1 LDRPY
6 SLLKAF
12 IGIGVVVAVGTL
24 GYHFIEGWTLLEGLY
39 MTVITITTIGFK
51 EVRELSDSGRIFTL
65 AIIFSGI
72 GMVTYA
78 FVTGSRMIIEG
89 EIQNILKR
97 RRYMKTIEKIQDH
110 FIICGYGRMGSFI
123 CQQLHVRSIPFVVVE
138 NKTELQ
144 DKIMEDGFLLSP
156 GDATEEAVLIDAG
169 IHRARGLVSV
179 VQTDADNVYV
189 VLTARELNPEIEII
203 ARAGEEAAEKKLR
216 RAGATRVISPYRIG
230 GMRLVMGIIKPAVM
244 SFLELAMDQRKL
256 DVDVEEVRVVEHS
269 SYSGKK
275 LIETEIRRELN
286 LIIIAIQK
294 SDGRMV
300 FNPGPETVIEDND
313 TLIAMGERGNLKA
326 LEKAAGLNSL

>member
-1 LDRPY
+1 
-6 SLLKAF
+6 LKAF
-12 IGIGVVVAVGTL
+12 VGIGIVIAIGTL

-51 EVRELSDSGRIFTL
+51 EVSELSDSGRIFTL
-65 AIIFSGI
+65 AIIFLGI

-89 EIQNILKR
+89 EIQNILTR
-97 RRYMKTIEKIQDH
+97 RRYMKAIEKIHDH
-110 FIICGYGRMGSFI
+110 FVICGYGRMGSFI
-123 CQQLHVRSIPFVVVE
+123 CQQLHLRNIPFVVVE
-138 NKTELQ
+138 NKPELQ

-156 GDATEEAVLIDAG
+156 GDATEETVLINAG

-189 VLTARELNPEIEII
+189 VLTTRELNPDIEII
-203 ARAGEEAAEKKLR
+203 ARAGEEAAEKKLM

-256 DVDVEEVRVVEHS
+256 DVDVEEVRVVAHS

-275 LIETEIRRELN
+275 LIDTDIRRELN
-286 LIIIAIQK
+286 LIIIAIKK

>member
-1 LDRPY
+1 M
-6 SLLKAF
+6 KAF
-12 IGIGVVVAVGTL
+12 LGIAIVIAVGTI
-24 GYHFIEGWTLLEGLY
+24 GYHFIEGWTFLEGLY

-89 EIQNILKR
+89 EIQNILTR
-97 RRYMKTIEKIQDH
+97 RRYMKAIEKIRDH
-110 FIICGYGRMGSFI
+110 FIICGHGRMGSFI
-123 CQQLHVRSIPFVVVE
+123 CQQLHFRNIPFVVVE
-138 NKTELQ
+138 NNTEQQ
-144 DKIMEDGFLLSP
+144 DKIMEEGFFLSP
-156 GDATEEAVLIDAG
+156 GDATEESVLLGAG
-169 IHRARGLVSV
+169 IHKAKGLVSV

-189 VLTARELNPEIEII
+189 VLTARELNPDIEII
-203 ARAGEEAAEKKLR
+203 ARAGEESAEKKLM

-244 SFLELAMDQRKL
+244 SFLELAMDHRKL
-256 DVDVEEVRVVEHS
+256 DVELEEVRVVENS

-275 LIETEIRRELN
+275 LIDTDIRRELN
-286 LIIIAIQK
+286 LIIIAIKK
-294 SDGRMV
+294 SDDRMV

-313 TLIAMGERGNLKA
+313 TLIAMGDRDNLKV
-326 LEKAAGLNSL
+326 LEREASVNSLHS

>member
-1 LDRPY
+1 MDHPY

-12 IGIGVVVAVGTL
+12 VGIAIIIAVGTF
-24 GYHFIEGWTLLEGLY
+24 GYHFIEGWTFLEGLY

-65 AIIFSGI
+65 VIIFSGI

-78 FVTGSRMIIEG
+78 LVTGSRMIIEG
-89 EIQNILKR
+89 EIQNILSR
-97 RRYMKTIEKIQDH
+97 RRYMKTIEKIHDH

-123 CQQLHVRSIPFVVVE
+123 CQQLHARGIPFVVVE
-138 NKTELQ
+138 NRPELQ
-144 DKIMEDGFLLSP
+144 DKIMEDGFFLSP

-189 VLTARELNPEIEII
+189 VLTARELNPNVEII
-203 ARAGEEAAEKKLR
+203 ARAGEESAEKKLL

-244 SFLELAMDQRKL
+244 SFLELAMDHRKL
-256 DVDVEEVRVVEHS
+256 DVELEEVRVAQNS

-275 LIETEIRRELN
+275 LIDTDIRRELN
-286 LIIIAIQK
+286 LIIIAIK
-294 SDGRMV
+294 KFDGGMV
-300 FNPGPETVIEDND
+300 FNPGPETVIENND
-313 TLIAMGERGNLKA
+313 TLIAMGDKDNLKA
-326 LEKAAGLNSL
+326 LEKEAGLNSV

>member
-286 LIIIAIQK
+286 LIIIAILK

>member
-1 LDRPY
+1 
-6 SLLKAF
+6 
-12 IGIGVVVAVGTL
+12 
-24 GYHFIEGWTLLEGLY
+24 
-39 MTVITITTIGFK
+39 
-51 EVRELSDSGRIFTL
+51 
-65 AIIFSGI
+65 
-72 GMVTYA
+72 
-78 FVTGSRMIIEG
+78 
-89 EIQNILKR
+89 
-97 RRYMKTIEKIQDH
+97 MKTIEKIQGH

-123 CQQLHVRSIPFVVVE
+123 CQQLHMRGIPFVVVE

-169 IHRARGLVSV
+169 INRARGLVSV
-179 VQTDADNVYV
+179 VQSDADNVYV

-286 LIIIAIQK
+286 LIIIAIKK

-326 LEKAAGLNSL
+326 LEKAAGANLL